1 MKQRRKEG
9 LRVVHSIFKYCKK
22 CCSLI
27 TICSL
32 GPNISYEPQVENI
45 NTVEE
50 ADAYKEYLV
59 GAMERVQRSKV
70 RISQS

>member
-1 MKQRRKEG
+1 M
-9 LRVVHSIFKYCKK
+9 
-22 CCSLI
+22 
-27 TICSL
+27 ICSL
-32 GPNISYEPQVENI
+32 VLYSSYELQVDNI

-59 GAMERVQRSKV
+59 SAMERVQQSNV